1 MEFNSKGNP
10 TISMKNEISLQT
22 RRNIF
27 DGLEIVGVT
36 WYGKREEI
44 DFLKSI
50 FDLNNLPSTD
60 QRFSDAESDIWQHR
74 VNNWDWEDDWI
85 FSDERFD
92 LLRVPKETF
101 LKFLCEIVHP
111 VARPDHEEALKLV
124 RHFNDQLRKENWHL
138 VPDSQIAGRYC
149 YVAEPYS
156 VLDDYHLQ
164 QAQFLEDL
172 QIDRNWMQRKVERI
186 QNSVDSDPELAI
198 GTAKELVESCCKTIL
213 SERGVEPGPNDNLP
227 QLTKKV
233 AQELELVPRDIS
245 DEAKGSTI
253 IKGILSS
260 LSKISQ
266 HTAELR
272 GLYGTGHGRD
282 GRHRGLQPRH
292 ARLAASAAIT
302 YATFIFETHQQRS
315 ERSTPKS
322 NGKIRTA

>member
-1 MEFNSKGNP
+1 MEFNSKGDP
-10 TISMKNEISLQT
+10 IISIQNEISLQT
-22 RRNIF
+22 RRNIL
-27 DGLEIVGVT
+27 DGLEIEKVT
-36 WYGKREEI
+36 WYGKRGEI
-44 DFLKSI
+44 DFLKRI

-60 QRFSDAESDIWQHR
+60 QRFSDAESDIWQHT

-92 LLRVPKETF
+92 LLRGPKETF
-101 LKFLCEIVHP
+101 LKFLCEIAHP

-198 GTAKELVESCCKTIL
+198 GTA
-213 SERGVEPGPNDNLP
+213 
-227 QLTKKV
+227 
-233 AQELELVPRDIS
+233 
-245 DEAKGSTI
+245 
-253 IKGILSS
+253 
-260 LSKISQ
+260 
-266 HTAELR
+266 
-272 GLYGTGHGRD
+272 
-282 GRHRGLQPRH
+282 
-292 ARLAASAAIT
+292 LAT
-302 YATFIFETHQQRS
+302 YHFGQ
-315 ERSTPKS
+315 ERSRIEGKS
-322 NGKIRTA
+322 WESRHIMTAGEDSEGCGRRG